1 LEKASKVK
9 IAVSILNCNFFN
21 LSTQL
26 MQIEKAGADML
37 HLDIMD
43 GHYVPNIS
51 IGPQV
56 VSSLKENSKL
66 FFDVHLMVTNP
77 ESMLDAFI
85 DSGADLIT
93 VHAETCFHLH
103 RTLSYIKE
111 AGLKAG
117 VALNPSTSVCSVEN
131 VLDLADLILVM
142 TVNPGFGG
150 QKFIPSM
157 VDKLRKLSAI
167 LDNYSHTC
175 DKKRLVEIQVDGG
188 IDRNTAP
195 LVTRAGATVLV
206 MGTAVCYA
214 DNIPQYIASI
224 RSII

>member
-1 LEKASKVK
+1 MEETRKIK

-26 MQIEKAGADML
+26 TQIEEAGADML

-56 VSSLKENSKL
+56 VKSLKESSKL
-66 FFDVHLMVTNP
+66 FFDVHLMVSNP

-93 VHAETCFHLH
+93 VHAETCTHLH

-117 VALNPSTSVCSVEN
+117 IALNPSTPVCSVEN

-150 QKFIPSM
+150 QKFISPM
-157 VDKLRKLSAI
+157 VDKISKVAAM
-167 LDNYSHTC
+167 LDNYRNAC
-175 DKKRLVEIQVDGG
+175 DRKKTAEIQVDGG
-188 IDRNTAP
+188 IDQDTAP
-195 LVTRAGATVLV
+195 LVVRAGATVLV
-206 MGTAVCYA
+206 MGTAVCYS
-214 DNIPQYIASI
+214 DNIPRYIADI
-224 RSII
+224 RNII